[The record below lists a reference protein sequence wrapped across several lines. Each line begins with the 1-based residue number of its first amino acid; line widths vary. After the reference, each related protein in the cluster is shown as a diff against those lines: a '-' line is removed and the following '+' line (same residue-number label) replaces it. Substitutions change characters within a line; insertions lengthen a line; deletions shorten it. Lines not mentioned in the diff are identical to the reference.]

1 MNVALVNGPEQN
13 GRQHGVETAPLRAR
27 RSTRTT
33 RFDSIDDEARTRE
46 RVGDGL
52 AVVVL
57 IVAALTGVVTFLPA
71 QGYVATPL
79 HDGLHALLGRLT
91 FALPVVLL
99 VGGVTRLLHVAVPVA
114 RLAGLAVLLGA
125 VLVAEHQVSA
135 GDSGLAGQWLATTLQ
150 DALGQVATAL
160 LVLAALVVGGI
171 LTFGVRIG
179 WR

>member
-13 GRQHGVETAPLRAR
+13 GRQRGVDATAFRAR
-27 RSTRTT
+27 RSTRNPRTDP
-33 RFDSIDDEARTRE
+33 FGDDARTRE

-57 IVAALTGVVTFLPA
+57 ILAALTGVVVFLPA
-71 QGYVATPL
+71 QGYIATPL

-99 VGGVTRLLHVAVPVA
+99 VGGVTRLLHVAVPVG
-114 RLAGLAVLLGA
+114 RLGGLAVLLVA
-125 VLVAEHQVSA
+125 VLVAEHLVSA
-135 GDSGLAGQWLATTLQ
+135 GDSGLAGQWLATLLQ
-150 DALGQVATAL
+150 DALGQLATAL
-160 LVLAALVVGGI
+160 LVLVALVVGGV